1 MDYKVHGILQA
12 RILEWVFL
20 PFSRGASQTRDRT
33 QVFHSAGGFF
43 TSWVTRE
50 AGSEKTQKLT
60 NKPMS
65 LLIGKVKR
73 RAKLS
78 RLPWVQEFQE
88 ENGIKIGSVMWE
100 IDYGGHT
107 ATSRGCLVQG
117 VWDRDRICPFMLV
130 LSGLPLVAPTDWIQV
145 ESSINRACDTQPA
158 GINIPLRQKGK
169 DGERANS
176 LKSSI
181 ANHYLETL

>member
-1 MDYKVHGILQA
+1 MVVRKCKWKFTQSCPTLCDPMDYKVHGILQA

-117 VWDRDRICPFMLV
+117 VWDRDRICPFMLTESRWNLALTGPV
-130 LSGLPLVAPTDWIQV
+130 IHSLQGLTSLWDKKARMEKGQTV
-145 ESSINRACDTQPA
+145 SRAA
-158 GINIPLRQKGK
+158 
-169 DGERANS
+169 
-176 LKSSI
+176 
-181 ANHYLETL
+181 